1 MRPLEGTKI
10 LDLSHAL
17 AGPFCTYHLQLL
29 GAEVIKVERPEL
41 GDDFRHY
48 VEHSGPPTLSAP
60 FVAANAGKRSIT
72 IDLKSPAGLEIV
84 QKLIEQSDV
93 LVENFRPGVPAKLG
107 LDWENVKPL
116 NERLI
121 YCSISGFGQTGEL
134 RDWAAYDHI
143 IQAMSGL
150 TLLNGEPDQ
159 GPLKVGIPL
168 SDCFAGY
175 VAAYAILAALLQR
188 ANTGI
193 GQYIDVAMLDAT
205 MVLASNAIAGFLVNG
220 QMPARTGNRGFRL
233 VATSDTYQTRDGY
246 IAIGANHQPQFEA
259 MCQVLEVPEILAD
272 PRFAEHEA
280 RMQHNDEM
288 YEVLKEVFTTR
299 SAAELEPK
307 LAAAKVPV
315 SKVRDISEAT
325 SHLHLQERDL
335 LVEVNVPGQEDPAN
349 IIGAGFRY
357 EHDGPEISGP
367 VPLIGEHT
375 NEILSELGYDQ
386 DEIARLKQ
394 AGAC

>member
-159 GPLKVGIPL
+159 GPLKVGSPIVLPVTSRLMRFWQPCYSARIPVL
-168 SDCFAGY
+168 
-175 VAAYAILAALLQR
+175 
-188 ANTGI
+188 ANTL
-193 GQYIDVAMLDAT
+193 MSPCW
-205 MVLASNAIAGFLVNG
+205 MR
-220 QMPARTGNRGFRL
+220 PWCWRRTPL
-233 VATSDTYQTRDGY
+233 
-246 IAIGANHQPQFEA
+246 P
-259 MCQVLEVPEILAD
+259 
-272 PRFAEHEA
+272 
-280 RMQHNDEM
+280 
-288 YEVLKEVFTTR
+288 VF
-299 SAAELEPK
+299 
-307 LAAAKVPV
+307 
-315 SKVRDISEAT
+315 
-325 SHLHLQERDL
+325 
-335 LVEVNVPGQEDPAN
+335 
-349 IIGAGFRY
+349 
-357 EHDGPEISGP
+357 
-367 VPLIGEHT
+367 
-375 NEILSELGYDQ
+375 
-386 DEIARLKQ
+386 
-394 AGAC
+394 